1 MSILT
6 VRNLNKS
13 IGKKQILSNV
23 SLDVKQGEIM
33 GLLGPNGSGK
43 TTLIRTI
50 VGLVQ
55 KDDGEV
61 SIGGEN
67 IQSQFSRAISQ
78 VGAIIEN
85 PEFYDYLTGHQNLVH
100 FARMNGALDE
110 KRIDE
115 VVELVDLSSAI
126 HSKVGTYSLGMRQRL
141 GIAQAILH
149 RPALLILDEPTNG
162 LDPAGMKELRT
173 YLRKLCDEEG
183 VSILIA
189 THLLKE
195 IEALCERVAIIQR
208 GKVIAIQD
216 MRTRASNEQV
226 TVNITAEPLEEV
238 KTWLKGAEYAV
249 QVVNN
254 DVIVH
259 MQYQDIPVLTKGLV
273 EAGIHIYR
281 IEPLAPSLE
290 DSFLALTGGNEDDEL
305 N

>member
-189 THLLKE
+189 THLLTE
-195 IEALCERVAIIQR
+195 IEALCDRVAIIQH